1 MGRRLAALLLLVTA
15 AMGPAAAAWAGGR
28 APLPA
33 RAPAAAAA
41 PALAEGDACRKLSPG
56 KRLKL
61 NLKPNTDLVDLVS
74 WISSITCKQFIVP
87 GGIAAQSRTV
97 TIVSPQPITVAEAYK
112 LFLDALDSVGFTV
125 YASGKVLRVIETSKV
140 KSVAIPIYIDKDGQ
154 AD

>member
-28 APLPA
+28 APA
-33 RAPAAAAA
+33 AAAAAAAA
-41 PALAEGDACRKLSPG
+41 PPLAEGDSCRKLSPG

-87 GGIAAQSRTV
+87 GGIATQSRTV

-140 KSVAIPIYIDKDGQ
+140 KSVAIPLYIDKDGQ

>member
-28 APLPA
+28 AP
-33 RAPAAAAA
+33 APAAA
-41 PALAEGDACRKLSPG
+41 PSLAEGDSCRKLSPG

-87 GGIAAQSRTV
+87 GGITAQSRTV

-140 KSVAIPIYIDKDGQ
+140 KSVAIPLYIDKDGQ